1 MIHKVTASLLLT
13 LTALASF
20 AQGNK
25 VAIPEV
31 VDKEGNVSYAVRLMV
46 RSNLTKA
53 ISEKQGYAA
62 YDRVDIGALM
72 EEHSFQRTGLVDDR
86 TIRKLGEMTGCNL
99 VLIAEVASIDH
110 DNYYVSAK
118 IVEIETAK
126 TRKIESALMGTSAT
140 SIQKGCD
147 ELVGKLLGTT
157 RISSTNIRA
166 ANPTPNKAVVLVTGL
181 RVFPYDIGE
190 FNVAP
195 YQTIQSLNQKKT
207 FGYSN
212 WRLPTRDE
220 LSLLRANSASL
231 GDLKNEQ
238 YMVSN
243 PASGQV
249 DEISYGGVTGWVRL
263 VSDGWTQGE
272 KKEIRKKAILDICG
286 LTDDYIV
293 DEDLGAII
301 DPNDI
306 PIQWDKK
313 YTPPPGWEVANG
325 YDVRKY
331 QKQDRFY
338 LDNTYSV
345 GPNLGDYSDTYNV
358 IVFSGAWINSMWT
371 TIELFKV
378 RISDFKGTDTIYMNS
393 RENNTNSG
401 PWGLYNGRIK
411 SYRYEIPPVTTEY
424 ATYYGTL
431 YVKLIKRFPNEEL
444 IEQQIR
450 EKYL

>member
-1 MIHKVTASLLLT
+1 MIHRLTFSLLLT
-13 LTALASF
+13 LTTLTLF
-20 AQGNK
+20 AQSNK

-62 YDRVDIGALM
+62 YDRVDIGTIM
-72 EEHSFQRTGLVDDR
+72 DEHSFQRTGMVDDR

-99 VLIAEVASIDH
+99 VLIAEVASIDS

-118 IVEIETAK
+118 IVEIETARTK
-126 TRKIESALMGTSAT
+126 QIESTLMGASAN

-147 ELVGKLLGTT
+147 ELVSKLLGAT
-157 RISSTNIRA
+157 RISSANRRA
-166 ANPTPNKAVVLVTGL
+166 ANSTPNKAVVLVTGL

-249 DEISYGGVTGWVRL
+249 DEISYGGATGWIRL
-263 VSDGWTQGE
+263 VSDGWTPAE
-272 KKEIRKKAILDICG
+272 ELELKKKIVREIYGVGNDF
-286 LTDDYIV
+286 
-293 DEDLGAII
+293 II
-301 DPNDI
+301 DFSIGLVISPDIKTYYSYYNDHFTAPTGWHI
-306 PIQWDKK
+306 ATLDEYRRIYRYLTQKDLLMYAYSFDVKTTYPGRPISWIKDYYADCFYPVNWGTGTFQTGRADKK
-313 YTPPPGWEVANG
+313 DEKCY
-325 YDVRKY
+325 K
-331 QKQDRFY
+331 
-338 LDNTYSV
+338 
-345 GPNLGDYSDTYNV
+345 PNEITDYSPYNYHDGKHV
-358 IVFSGAWINSMWT
+358 
-371 TIELFKV
+371 
-378 RISDFKGTDTIYMNS
+378 D
-393 RENNTNSG
+393 
-401 PWGLYNGRIK
+401 
-411 SYRYEIPPVTTEY
+411 
-424 ATYYGTL
+424 L
-431 YVKLIKRFPNEEL
+431 YVRYVRPLPDESTISNYL
-444 IEQQIR
+444 Q
-450 EKYL
+450 KYY